1 MPLIVES
8 NVVSM
13 LHGSLAAKLISNT
26 HALSATERRNITAN
40 RKNSELSQTL
50 LALADELKV
59 QKLEDIE
66 NPELRDQVKA
76 AEKEVKELRRKTK
89 SLKGLVSGT
98 IVGSG
103 INWAD
108 DEVLCELVLDE
119 EED

>member
-1 MPLIVES
+1 MAE
-8 NVVSM
+8 NDVVSM
-13 LHGSLAAKLISNT
+13 LHGSLAAKLNSST
-26 HALSATERRNITAN
+26 HALNAAERRNIAAN
-40 RKNSELSQTL
+40 KKNSELSQTL
-50 LALADELKV
+50 LALAQELKA

-66 NPELRDQVKA
+66 NPQLRDQVKA
-76 AEKEVKELRRKTK
+76 VEKELKELRRKTK

-108 DEVLCELVLDE
+108 DEVLCELVLDD